1 MEAFP
6 GISHEDLLKLVF
18 SIAVLLGVAR
28 LLGEAARRLRQPPVV
43 GEILAGV
50 LLGPSILSALSPR
63 FGSWLLPETAIQAQL
78 LDGVALI
85 GILFLMIVVGL
96 ETDLGLI
103 RTRWRVA
110 AGVGIGGLIVPFGL
124 GLAMGWFV
132 PATLVAGEGKLV
144 FALFLAVALALSA
157 IPVLAKILSDLGL
170 LRREFGQTALAAGM
184 IDDICGWGLLGIVIS
199 LASSGSLTWSAGLAT
214 VGAIVFFFAATVLV
228 ARPAVQWGMAVV
240 SENFT
245 SRDMILTLVVVFSF
259 GWGAF
264 SQWLHLEPILGAFA
278 IGVLF
283 GQIRQMPVDVVQKLE
298 SITNGVLAPIF
309 LATAGLRLRIDV
321 LLEPELLAWTLA
333 LFLVAAAGK
342 LGGGY
347 LGGRFLARTSGRDAL
362 GYGIALNARGVL
374 GIIVATIGLT
384 MGIFGVE
391 IYSMIVVTSVLTSVL
406 APVGLR
412 LIFDVREEEE
422 DLSERL
428 VFRRALLPVRVRDE
442 SGDDVRKLEASVLG
456 TVCEPG
462 ASVTVLSV
470 VEADRSAGAE
480 AYVRQ
485 VADLLPD
492 TLLVRRRVVKG
503 DDPKDVILD
512 VASRGYDLLAIGAPE
527 PAPDQ
532 DFLFGPMIDD
542 LVRLA
547 PCPSMVFTARDS
559 EWPPRTVLVPTGG
572 GAPAASAAR
581 VAFEIAGPEATV
593 ILLHVIDPDTATETG
608 LGRQSSTTIRM
619 SIAEDILSDLR
630 RIGEMQGVKVATEVV
645 MRGATTANIIERARH
660 GVDLMVNQRTG
671 RHHTPLSGSP
681 GRAHRQRGAL
691 LAPDFQH
698 LIQTYHAVA
707 WWLYL
712 VRE

>member
-1 MEAFP
+1 MDALP

-28 LLGEAARRLRQPPVV
+28 LLGEAARRLRQPPVA

-50 LLGPSILSALSPR
+50 LLGPSILSALFPG
-63 FGSWLLPETAIQAQL
+63 FGSWLLPETEIQAQL

-85 GILFLMIVVGL
+85 GILFLMVVVGL

-103 RTRWRVA
+103 RTRWKVA
-110 AGVGIGGLIVPFGL
+110 AGVGFGGLIVPFGL

-132 PATLVAGEGKLV
+132 PATLIAGEGQLV

-157 IPVLAKILSDLGL
+157 IPVLARMLSDLGL

-184 IDDICGWGLLGIVIS
+184 IDDIVGWGLLGMVIS
-199 LASSGSLTWSAGLAT
+199 LASSGSLTWSAGLT
-214 VGAIVFFFAATVLV
+214 TIGAIVLFFAATVLV
-228 ARPAVQWGMAVV
+228 ARPAVRWGLAVV
-240 SENFT
+240 TDNFT

-298 SITNGVLAPIF
+298 SITNGVFAPIF

-321 LLEPELLAWTLA
+321 LLEPELLAWTLG
-333 LFLVAAAGK
+333 LFLVAALGK

-347 LGGRFLARTSGRDAL
+347 LGGRFFARTSGRDAL
-362 GYGIALNARGVL
+362 GYGVALNARGVL

-391 IYSMIVVTSVLTSVL
+391 VYSMIVVTSVLTSVL

-412 LIFDVREEEE
+412 LIFGDRAEEEE
-422 DLSERL
+422 DGTERL
-428 VFRRALLPVRVRDE
+428 VFRRALLPVRIRDE
-442 SGDDVRKLEASVLG
+442 RGDDLRQLEASVLG

-470 VEADRSAGAE
+470 VEADRSAAAE

-485 VADLLPD
+485 VAGLFPD
-492 TLLVRRRVVKG
+492 TLSARRRIVKG

-527 PAPDQ
+527 PTSDQ

-547 PCPSMVFTARDS
+547 PCPSMVFTARGG
-559 EWPPRTVLVPTGG
+559 EWPPRTILVPTGG
-572 GAPAASAAR
+572 GGPAAGAAR

-593 ILLHVIDPDTATETG
+593 VLFHVIDPETAAETG
-608 LGRQSSTTIRM
+608 LGRQSSTTVRM
-619 SIAEDILSDLR
+619 GIAEDILNDLR
-630 RIGEMQGVKVATEVV
+630 RAGELQGVKVATEVV
-645 MRGATTANIIERARH
+645 MRGATTANIIERA
-660 GVDLMVNQRTG
+660 GQAVDLMVVGTNVRAGTQR
-671 RHHTPLSGSP
+671 
-681 GRAHRQRGAL
+681 
-691 LAPDFQH
+691 
-698 LIQTYHAVA
+698 
-707 WWLYL
+707 LYL
-712 VRE
+712 GPRVERIVREAPCSTLIVNV

>member
-1 MEAFP
+1 MP

-50 LLGPSILSALSPR
+50 LLGPSILSGLSPR
-63 FGSWLLPETAIQAQL
+63 FGSWLLPETEIQAHL

-85 GILFLMIVVGL
+85 GILFLMVVVGL

-103 RTRWRVA
+103 RTRWRIA
-110 AGVGIGGLIVPFGL
+110 AGVGLGGLIVPFGL

-132 PATLVAGEGKLV
+132 PATLIAGEGQLV
-144 FALFLAVALALSA
+144 FSLFLAVALALSA

-184 IDDICGWGLLGIVIS
+184 IDDILGWGLLGMVIS
-199 LASSGSLTWSAGLAT
+199 LASSGSLTWSAGLT
-214 VGAIVFFFAATVLV
+214 TIGAIAFFFAATVLV
-228 ARPAVQWGMAVV
+228 ARPAVRWGLAVV
-240 SENFT
+240 TDNFT
-245 SRDMILTLVVVFSF
+245 SRDMTLTLVVVLAF

-298 SITNGVLAPIF
+298 SITNGVFAPIF

-321 LLEPELLAWTLA
+321 LLEPELLTWTLV
-333 LFLVAAAGK
+333 LFLVAAVGK

-347 LGGRFLARTSGRDAL
+347 IGGRFFARTSGRDAL
-362 GYGIALNARGVL
+362 GYGVALNARGVL

-391 IYSMIVVTSVLTSVL
+391 VYSMVVVTSVLTSVL

-412 LIFDVREEEE
+412 LIFGDRAEEGE
-422 DLSERL
+422 DESERL
-428 VFRRALLPVRVRDE
+428 VFRRALLPVRIRDE
-442 SGDDVRKLEASVLG
+442 RGDDLRELEASVLG
-456 TVCEPG
+456 TICEPG

-470 VEADRSAGAE
+470 VEADKSAAAE
-480 AYVRQ
+480 AYVRH

-492 TLLVRRRVVKG
+492 ALLVRRRIVKG

-512 VASRGYDLLAIGAPE
+512 VASRGYDLVAIGAPE
-527 PAPDQ
+527 PTPDQ

-559 EWPPRTVLVPTGG
+559 EWPPRTILVPTGG
-572 GAPAASAAR
+572 GAAAANAAR

-593 ILLHVIDPDTATETG
+593 VLFHVIDPETAAETG
-608 LGRQSSTTIRM
+608 LGRQSSTTVRM
-619 SIAEDILSDLR
+619 GIAEDILNDLR
-630 RIGEMQGVKVATEVV
+630 RAGEMQGVEVATEVV
-645 MRGATTANIIERARH
+645 MRGATTANIIERA
-660 GVDLMVNQRTG
+660 GQAVDLMVVGTNVRAGTQR
-671 RHHTPLSGSP
+671 
-681 GRAHRQRGAL
+681 
-691 LAPDFQH
+691 
-698 LIQTYHAVA
+698 
-707 WWLYL
+707 LYL
-712 VRE
+712 GPRVERIVREAPCSTLIVNV

>member
-50 LLGPSILSALSPR
+50 LLGPSILSALFPEV
-63 FGSWLLPETAIQAQL
+63 GSWLLPETAIQAQL

-85 GILFLMIVVGL
+85 GILFLMVVVGL

-103 RTRWRVA
+103 RTRWKVA

-132 PATLVAGEGKLV
+132 PATLVAGEGQLV

-184 IDDICGWGLLGIVIS
+184 IDDICGWGLLGMVIS
-199 LASSGSLTWSAGLAT
+199 LASSGSLTWSAGLT
-214 VGAIVFFFAATVLV
+214 TIGAIALFFAATVLV
-228 ARPAVQWGMAVV
+228 ARPAVQWGMAVAT
-240 SENFT
+240 ENFT
-245 SRDMILTLVVVFSF
+245 SRDMILTLVVVSSF

-298 SITNGVLAPIF
+298 SITNGVFAPIF

-321 LLEPELLAWTLA
+321 LLEPELLAWTLG
-333 LFLVAAAGK
+333 LFLVAAVGK

-347 LGGRFLARTSGRDAL
+347 IGGRYFARTSGRDAL
-362 GYGIALNARGVL
+362 GYGVALNARGVL

-412 LIFDVREEEE
+412 LIFGDGAEEEE
-422 DLSERL
+422 DGPERL
-428 VFRRALLPVRVRDE
+428 VFRRALLPVRIRDE
-442 SGDDVRKLEASVLG
+442 RGDDLRQLEASVLS

-470 VEADRSAGAE
+470 VEADRSAAAE

-485 VADLLPD
+485 VASLFPD
-492 TLLVRRRVVKG
+492 TLSARRRIVKG

-527 PAPDQ
+527 PTSDQ

-547 PCPSMVFTARDS
+547 PCPSMVFTARGG
-559 EWPPRTVLVPTGG
+559 EWPPRTILVPTGG
-572 GAPAASAAR
+572 GGPAASAAR

-593 ILLHVIDPDTATETG
+593 ILFHVIDPEAATETG
-608 LGRQSSTTIRM
+608 LGRQSSTAVRM
-619 SIAEDILSDLR
+619 DIAEDILNDLR
-630 RIGEMQGVKVATEVV
+630 RAGELQGVKVATEVV
-645 MRGATTANIIERARH
+645 MRGATTANIIERA
-660 GVDLMVNQRTG
+660 GQAIDLMVVGTNVRAGTQR
-671 RHHTPLSGSP
+671 
-681 GRAHRQRGAL
+681 
-691 LAPDFQH
+691 
-698 LIQTYHAVA
+698 
-707 WWLYL
+707 LYL
-712 VRE
+712 GPRVERIVREAPCSTLIVNV

>member
-1 MEAFP
+1 MDAFP

-28 LLGEAARRLRQPPVV
+28 LLGEVARRLRQPPVV

-50 LLGPSILSALSPR
+50 LLGPSILSAIFPE
-63 FGSWLLPETAIQAQL
+63 FGSWLLPETEIQAQL
-78 LDGVALI
+78 LDGIALI
-85 GILFLMIVVGL
+85 GILFLMVVVGL

-110 AGVGIGGLIVPFGL
+110 AGVGFGGLVVPFGM

-132 PATLVAGEGKLV
+132 PPTLVAGEGQLV

-184 IDDICGWGLLGIVIS
+184 IDDIVGWGLLGMVIS
-199 LASSGSLTWSAGLAT
+199 LASSGSLTWTAGLVT
-214 VGAIVFFFAATVLV
+214 IGAIALFLAATVLV
-228 ARPAVQWGMAVV
+228 ARPAVRWGLAVV
-240 SENFT
+240 TDNFT
-245 SRDMILTLVVVFSF
+245 SRDMTLTLVVVLSF

-298 SITNGVLAPIF
+298 SVTNGVFAPIF

-321 LLEPELLAWTLA
+321 LLEPELLTWTLV
-333 LFLVAAAGK
+333 LFLVAAVGK

-347 LGGRFLARTSGRDAL
+347 LGGRFFARTSGRDAL
-362 GYGIALNARGVL
+362 GYGVALNARGVL

-391 IYSMIVVTSVLTSVL
+391 VYSMVVVTSVLTSVL

-412 LIFDVREEEE
+412 LIFDDRPEERDDES
-422 DLSERL
+422 DRL
-428 VFRRALLPVRVRDE
+428 VFRRALLPVRIRDE
-442 SGDDVRKLEASVLG
+442 RGDDLRELEASVLG
-456 TVCEPG
+456 TICEPG
-462 ASVTVLSV
+462 ATVTVLSV
-470 VEADRSAGAE
+470 VEAHRSAAAE
-480 AYVRQ
+480 AYVRR

-492 TLLVRRRVVKG
+492 ALLVRRRIVKG

-512 VASRGYDLLAIGAPE
+512 VASRGYDLVAIGAPE
-527 PAPDQ
+527 PTPDQ

-547 PCPSMVFTARDS
+547 PCPSMVFTARDH
-559 EWPPRTVLVPTGG
+559 EWPPRTILVPTGG
-572 GAPAASAAR
+572 GAAAANAAR

-593 ILLHVIDPDTATETG
+593 VLFHVIDPETAAETG
-608 LGRQSSTTIRM
+608 LGRQSSTTVRVG
-619 SIAEDILSDLR
+619 IAEDILNDLR
-630 RIGEMQGVKVATEVV
+630 RTGEMRGVEVATEVV
-645 MRGATTANIIERARH
+645 MGGPMARNIVERA
-660 GVDLMVNQRTG
+660 GQAVDLMVVGTSARAGTQR
-671 RHHTPLSGSP
+671 
-681 GRAHRQRGAL
+681 
-691 LAPDFQH
+691 
-698 LIQTYHAVA
+698 
-707 WWLYL
+707 LYL
-712 VRE
+712 GPRVERIVREAPCSTLIVNV

>member
-50 LLGPSILSALSPR
+50 LLGPSILSALFPG

-85 GILFLMIVVGL
+85 GVLFLMVVVGL

-103 RTRWRVA
+103 RTRWKVA

-132 PATLVAGEGKLV
+132 PATLVAGEGQLV

-184 IDDICGWGLLGIVIS
+184 IDDICGWGLLGMVIS
-199 LASSGSLTWSAGLAT
+199 LASSGSLTWSAGMTT
-214 VGAIVFFFAATVLV
+214 VGAIVLFFAATVLV

-240 SENFT
+240 TENFT

-333 LFLVAAAGK
+333 LFLVAAVGK

-347 LGGRFLARTSGRDAL
+347 IGGRFLARTSGRDAL
-362 GYGIALNARGVL
+362 GYGVALNARGVL

-422 DLSERL
+422 DDPSETL
-428 VFRRALLPVRVRDE
+428 VFRRALLPVRVRGD

-470 VEADRSAGAE
+470 VEADRSAAAE
-480 AYVRQ
+480 AYVGQ
-485 VADLLPD
+485 VAELLPD
-492 TLLVRRRVVKG
+492 TLSVRRRVVKG

-547 PCPSMVFTARDS
+547 PCPSMVFTARGS

-572 GAPAASAAR
+572 GAAAAHAAR

-593 ILLHVIDPDTATETG
+593 VLLHVIDPETAAESG
-608 LGRQSSTTIRM
+608 LGRQSSTTVRM
-619 SIAEDILSDLR
+619 GIAEDILNDLR
-630 RIGEMQGVKVATEVV
+630 RMGEMQGVKVATEVV
-645 MRGATTANIIERARH
+645 MRGATTANIIERAGH
-660 GVDLMVNQRTG
+660 DVDLMVVGTNVRAGTQR
-671 RHHTPLSGSP
+671 
-681 GRAHRQRGAL
+681 
-691 LAPDFQH
+691 
-698 LIQTYHAVA
+698 
-707 WWLYL
+707 LYL
-712 VRE
+712 GPRVERIVREAPCSTLIVNV

>member
-1 MEAFP
+1 MP

-50 LLGPSILSALSPR
+50 LLGPSILSALFPR
-63 FGSWLLPETAIQAQL
+63 FGSWLLPETEIQAHL

-85 GILFLMIVVGL
+85 GILFLMVVVGL

-110 AGVGIGGLIVPFGL
+110 AGVGLGGLIVPFGL

-132 PATLVAGEGKLV
+132 PATLIAGEGQLV
-144 FALFLAVALALSA
+144 FSLFLAVALALSA

-184 IDDICGWGLLGIVIS
+184 IDDILGWGLLGMVIS
-199 LASSGSLTWSAGLAT
+199 LASSGSLTWSAGLTT
-214 VGAIVFFFAATVLV
+214 VGAIAFFFAATVLV
-228 ARPAVQWGMAVV
+228 ARPAVRWGLAVV
-240 SENFT
+240 TDNFT
-245 SRDMILTLVVVFSF
+245 SRDMTLTLVVVLAF

-298 SITNGVLAPIF
+298 SITNGVFAPIF

-321 LLEPELLAWTLA
+321 LLEPELLTWTLV
-333 LFLVAAAGK
+333 LFLVAAVGK

-347 LGGRFLARTSGRDAL
+347 IGGRFFARTSGRDAL
-362 GYGIALNARGVL
+362 GYGVALNARGVL

-391 IYSMIVVTSVLTSVL
+391 VYSMVVVTSVLTSVL

-412 LIFDVREEEE
+412 LIFGDRAEEGE
-422 DLSERL
+422 DESERL
-428 VFRRALLPVRVRDE
+428 VFRRALLPVRIRDE
-442 SGDDVRKLEASVLG
+442 RGDDLRELEASVLG
-456 TVCEPG
+456 TICEPG

-470 VEADRSAGAE
+470 VEADKSAAAE

-492 TLLVRRRVVKG
+492 ALLVRRRIVKA

-512 VASRGYDLLAIGAPE
+512 VASRGYDLVAIGAPE
-527 PAPDQ
+527 PTPDQ

-559 EWPPRTVLVPTGG
+559 EWPPRTILVPTGG
-572 GAPAASAAR
+572 GAAAANAAR

-593 ILLHVIDPDTATETG
+593 VLFYVIDPETAAETG
-608 LGRQSSTTIRM
+608 LGWQSSTTVRM
-619 SIAEDILSDLR
+619 GIAEDILNDLR
-630 RIGEMQGVKVATEVV
+630 RTGEMQGVEVATEVV
-645 MRGATTANIIERARH
+645 MRGATTANIIERA
-660 GVDLMVNQRTG
+660 GQDVDLMVVGTNVRAGTQR
-671 RHHTPLSGSP
+671 
-681 GRAHRQRGAL
+681 
-691 LAPDFQH
+691 
-698 LIQTYHAVA
+698 
-707 WWLYL
+707 LYL
-712 VRE
+712 GPRVERIVREAPCSTLIVNV